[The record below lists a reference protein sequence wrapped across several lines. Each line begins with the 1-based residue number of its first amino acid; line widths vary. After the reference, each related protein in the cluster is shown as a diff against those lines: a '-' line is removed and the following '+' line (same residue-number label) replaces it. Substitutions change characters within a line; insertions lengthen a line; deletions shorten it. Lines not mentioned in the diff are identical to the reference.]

1 VYICTAKLLKT
12 QRIHSMK
19 ENAMPLR
26 IQYNHWR
33 NIAFSLI
40 AAALAGCSA
49 LPNSSPVAE
58 STAARPATVP
68 RTASNNHLTL
78 PPAGSGRGGYYLDD
92 GPGDNVPEGLLDM
105 PDAEP
110 QVEPYSRRGNN
121 PYVVFGKKY
130 TPITD
135 ERPFR
140 QRGVGSWYGR
150 KFHGQKTSSG
160 ELYDMY
166 KMSAAHPTLPI
177 PSYARVTNVTN
188 GKQVIVRVNDRGP
201 FHSSR
206 VIDLSYVAAL
216 KLGYLSKGS
225 SQLEVERLL
234 PDDIARIAASKREQ
248 PFNAADQTPVPA
260 PKDPLTEAISPV
272 GNQQAGAGSVK
283 PVVAP
288 VNVTNA
294 AVASAP
300 GFYIQLGAYSRAA
313 NAETVRA
320 ELMQNWA
327 NTLPP
332 IEVVE
337 NGSFYRLHSGP
348 FATRADAAIVALQL
362 QNAGAPKAMIVQR

>member
-1 VYICTAKLLKT
+1 
-12 QRIHSMK
+12 
-19 ENAMPLR
+19 
-26 IQYNHWR
+26 
-33 NIAFSLI
+33 
-40 AAALAGCSA
+40 
-49 LPNSSPVAE
+49 
-58 STAARPATVP
+58 
-68 RTASNNHLTL
+68 
-78 PPAGSGRGGYYLDD
+78 
-92 GPGDNVPEGLLDM
+92 
-105 PDAEP
+105 
-110 QVEPYSRRGNN
+110 
-121 PYVVFGKKY
+121 
-130 TPITD
+130 
-135 ERPFR
+135 
-140 QRGVGSWYGR
+140 
-150 KFHGQKTSSG
+150 
-160 ELYDMY
+160 MY

-206 VIDLSYVAAL
+206 IIDLSYVAAL

-248 PFNAADQTPVPA
+248 PVNAADQTAVPA

-300 GFYIQLGAYSRAA
+300 AFYIQLGAYSRAA

-348 FATRADAAIVALQL
+348 FATRADAAIAALQL